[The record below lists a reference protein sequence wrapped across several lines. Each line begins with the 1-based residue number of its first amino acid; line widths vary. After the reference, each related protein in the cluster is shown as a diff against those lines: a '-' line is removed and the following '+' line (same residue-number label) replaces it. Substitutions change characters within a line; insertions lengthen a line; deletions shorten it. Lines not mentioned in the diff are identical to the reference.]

1 MKSLRILLSAA
12 VAFSALTACT
22 TAPEVKKEPVVV
34 KPPEPPKEKSPDE
47 VFAEAVQAFDANKL
61 DEAQAL
67 FQKVVEKVPDNVSAV
82 YDLGVIA
89 ERKGDIAGAQ
99 KQYEAAHKLDP
110 KHEPTLLNLGKVYRL
125 QAKFDKALALYE
137 EALKQPGNEYDVQL
151 LNNLAV
157 AYRLTRRF
165 DKAEA
170 TVRKLLSRTKDNPDA
185 YKNLALIYFDQGNYR
200 LAEFMVGEARK
211 RDDKDPGVFN
221 NLGMIYLKEDLKP
234 QALAQFQHAV
244 ELDPKFAAAHM
255 NIGAMALTYRDYEN
269 AEKSLKLALAQD
281 DNSPEGHLYLAWAL
295 DGQRGRD
302 PKKGTAA
309 GAEFERYLTFRPD
322 SPDAICGAGWAYTAE
337 KPSYQKA
344 ISFLEKCKTA
354 PITDSTQQQ
363 LIDAKVKGLKAILA
377 SGQPAPAAAPEP
389 KKEAPKANAGGT
401 SVLDQAVKAAEQQE
415 QAAPAD
421 GAQTPPADGTQAPA
435 NGAPAPAPAP
445 APQK

>member
-1 MKSLRILLSAA
+1 MAKYDKADIERRMSGAVESLKGDLAGLRTGRANTALLDPVTVEVYGSMMPLNQVATVSAPEPRLLS
-12 VAFSALTACT
+12 
-22 TAPEVKKEPVVV
+22 
-34 KPPEPPKEKSPDE
+34 
-47 VFAEAVQAFDANKL
+47 VQVWDRSNMTP
-61 DEAQAL
+61 
-67 FQKVVEKVPDNVSAV
+67 VEKGIARAG
-82 YDLGVIA
+82 LG
-89 ERKGDIAGAQ
+89 
-99 KQYEAAHKLDP
+99 
-110 KHEPTLLNLGKVYRL
+110 LN
-125 QAKFDKALALYE
+125 A
-137 EALKQPGNEYDVQL
+137 
-151 LNNLAV
+151 
-157 AYRLTRRF
+157 
-165 DKAEA
+165 
-170 TVRKLLSRTKDNPDA
+170 
-185 YKNLALIYFDQGNYR
+185 
-200 LAEFMVGEARK
+200 
-211 RDDKDPGVFN
+211 
-221 NLGMIYLKEDLKP
+221 
-234 QALAQFQHAV
+234 FQHAV

-435 NGAPAPAPAP
+435 NNGAPAPAPTP
-445 APQK
+445 APQQ